1 MQAQYAIVIGYGATE
16 RGAFFHTPEAFI
28 AALSRG
34 A

>member
-16 RGAFFHTPEAFI
+16 RGAFHTPAAFI